1 MFPPVIKAIAELF
14 LIMNE
19 DIPEVELLFF
29 FPYEGVIEDKYLT
42 KSLKN
47 KILSLR
53 QFPEKRITSRM

>member
-1 MFPPVIKAIAELF
+1 MFPLVIKTIAELF

-19 DIPEVELLFF
+19 DIPEVELFFF

-53 QFPEKRITSRM
+53 QFP